1 MRISD
6 WSSDVCSSDLEHN
19 GTAYVRPMVKV
30 FTQYG
35 YGDDVHEDEGVE
47 PAAYL
52 VAMDRAA
59 LFDAPLAAIPSPL
72 QQPVA
77 WRCSRENSH
86 DGNGKWHYHDGL
98 PNPSHL
104 ARNVQSLY
112 AAPPQPDVPQ
122 LGGKPE
128 EDRKG
133 TRLNTSP

>member
-1 MRISD
+1 MSETATFYDKTGSAFRLD
-6 WSSDVCSSDLEHN
+6 HEHN

-72 QQPVA
+72 QHPVA
-77 WRCSRENSH
+77 WRCSRENS
-86 DGNGKWHYHDGL
+86 
-98 PNPSHL
+98 SE
-104 ARNVQSLY
+104 ASRV
-112 AAPPQPDVPQ
+112 
-122 LGGKPE
+122 
-128 EDRKG
+128 G
-133 TRLNTSP
+133 TECVSPCRSRWSQHH